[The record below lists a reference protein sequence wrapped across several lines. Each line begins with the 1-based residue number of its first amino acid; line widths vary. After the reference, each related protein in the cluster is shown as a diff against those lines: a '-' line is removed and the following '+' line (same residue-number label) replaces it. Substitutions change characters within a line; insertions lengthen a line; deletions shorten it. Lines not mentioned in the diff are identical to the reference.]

1 MTNQKGHFDS
11 QEALIVGFALNPSI
25 CFQSPRW
32 HGVARLRA
40 DVLQQNQPSLA
51 GIKGRSY
58 LPLVISVT
66 SFFFFCKSVGHLC
79 SKSTCNKTK
88 MLLSVFE
95 EKNQNCSQHAHSC
108 AHTHTH
114 TGHVE
119 HKTKVKDI
127 SLRRYSACHGDSWSF
142 TIASFQA
149 ATKKQKYEK
158 ISEKKMST
166 PVEVL
171 CKVRMWNN

>member
-11 QEALIVGFALNPSI
+11 REALIVCFALNPSI

-51 GIKGRSY
+51 GIKGRSFS
-58 LPLVISVT
+58 PLVISVT
-66 SFFFFCKSVGHLC
+66 SFFFFYKSFSHLC
-79 SKSTCNKTK
+79 SKSTWNKTK

-95 EKNQNCSQHAHSC
+95 KKNQNCSQHAHSC
-108 AHTHTH
+108 AHTHTR
-114 TGHVE
+114 HVG

-127 SLRRYSACHGDSWSF
+127 SWRHYSACHGDSWSF

-171 CKVRMWNN
+171 CKVRMCNN